1 LKDFFKQISI
11 YGILPVVGKF
21 AGFFLIPIYARLF
34 SSAEFGMLELLM
46 TMIKF
51 LLFACN
57 LEFYSA
63 IGRFFYE
70 RKSLIDK
77 KKLISTGLI
86 LTIITSSIV
95 SFTSIVFEENI
106 SEAYLNSSL
115 YWFEFKLCIIWLFL
129 EASSVYLS
137 VIPRYD
143 KKPKL
148 FVGISISSL
157 LIRVSFTI
165 IYVLI
170 LDLGIAGVIY
180 GHITGAIVSLIG
192 YGVASKKYL
201 AIQFSKSDAKE
212 IVKFAFPI
220 VPGLLLIGLWGP
232 ISRNLISEYFSL
244 ATLGLFA
251 FAIRIA
257 AVMEI
262 LNGAIRM
269 AWSPMLFENFKNPSF
284 VKDTER
290 ISKMVGMLA
299 VSGAIGVIL
308 LAPEIAKYVGTKE
321 FEESAILIGFLT
333 FAGIIEV
340 LNRLRG
346 FGPLILK
353 KTYILTVVEIVRIV
367 LSVFILIQFRG
378 LGLIGI
384 GVAFLVPAFLK
395 YLILTAYTSKA
406 MKINF
411 IYRSELLLF
420 SVALMSLIM
429 VQYELNFISR
439 ITMSILTLL
448 YFIYIF
454 KNLKKDT
461 LSD

>member
-1 LKDFFKQISI
+1 
-11 YGILPVVGKF
+11 
-21 AGFFLIPIYARLF
+21 
-34 SSAEFGMLELLM
+34 MLELLM

-57 LEFYSA
+57 LEFYIA

-269 AWSPMLFENFKNPSF
+269 AWSPMLFE
-284 VKDTER
+284 KDRKSTRLNSSHVR
-290 ISKMVGMLA
+290 ISYA
-299 VSGAIGVIL
+299 V
-308 LAPEIAKYVGTKE
+308 
-321 FEESAILIGFLT
+321 FC
-333 FAGIIEV
+333 
-340 LNRLRG
+340 
-346 FGPLILK
+346 LK
-353 KTYILTVVEIVRIV
+353 K
-367 LSVFILIQFRG
+367 
-378 LGLIGI
+378 
-384 GVAFLVPAFLK
+384 K
-395 YLILTAYTSKA
+395 KK
-406 MKINF
+406 KI
-411 IYRSELLLF
+411 
-420 SVALMSLIM
+420 
-429 VQYELNFISR
+429 
-439 ITMSILTLL
+439 
-448 YFIYIF
+448 
-454 KNLKKDT
+454 KNNKM
-461 LSD
+461 